1 MRFFCLFSF
10 IFGFSICKAD
20 AQTKESSLLNL
31 GDPAPRLYVQE
42 WVKGTPIQ
50 QFEKGHIYVLEFW
63 ATWCGPC
70 IKAMPHLSSLALEYK
85 DKVTIIGVDVLEKQ
99 STTLSQIKAF
109 VDSMGQNMDYHVAK
123 EDSNFMEVGWLDAA
137 QQQGIPVSYVIDKE
151 GRLAW
156 IGHPTEL
163 PEVLHNVVNNTWDI
177 KQALAIRNEN
187 KRLTELEFSVR
198 DSLNTLTR
206 NNAKP
211 ESILSF
217 IEDILGKEP
226 KLQYMAT
233 IVFYKFSSLLKAN
246 ASKAYQYGKEVITL
260 PQYESQSYQFLVDVI
275 QANRDKIII
284 PKEIYD
290 LGAETFQARISRYSE
305 NINNAYAYKGMA
317 EMYWDAKNKH
327 KAIEALQKAIDA
339 LKSEGRFSKEELVK
353 YHLKLQE
360 YKNLK

>member
-1 MRFFCLFSF
+1 
-10 IFGFSICKAD
+10 
-20 AQTKESSLLNL
+20 
-31 GDPAPRLYVQE
+31 
-42 WVKGTPIQ
+42 
-50 QFEKGHIYVLEFW
+50 
-63 ATWCGPC
+63 
-70 IKAMPHLSSLALEYK
+70 
-85 DKVTIIGVDVLEKQ
+85 
-99 STTLSQIKAF
+99 
-109 VDSMGQNMDYHVAK
+109 MGQNMDYHVAK

-137 QQQGIPVSYVIDKE
+137 QQQGIPISYVIDKE

-217 IEDILGKEP
+217 IEDIIGKEP
-226 KLQYMAT
+226 MLQYMAT